1 MLQHVIDKA
10 GDFKDP
16 DMVSA
21 MLTAI
26 NDFVHDSFNID
37 SGSDIETIEVGGYT
51 LWLEKGPYAIIAG
64 IVEGNPPHQLREI
77 LNKVWKTFTLT
88 L

>member
-1 MLQHVIDKA
+1 
-10 GDFKDP
+10 
-16 DMVSA
+16 MVSA

-64 IVEGNPPHQLREI
+64 IVEGNPPTSVKRDF